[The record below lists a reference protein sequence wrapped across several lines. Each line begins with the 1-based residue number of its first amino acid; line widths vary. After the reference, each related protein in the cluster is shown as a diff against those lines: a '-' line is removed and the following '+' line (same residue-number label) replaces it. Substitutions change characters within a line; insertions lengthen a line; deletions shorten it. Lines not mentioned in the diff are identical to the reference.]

1 MYDTFLILAT
11 SLLLSILLSVKH
23 ADCLEEDEYFG
34 VNNGCDSAGHAD
46 LIPAPAADHVR
57 VHGHICV

>member
-1 MYDTFLILAT
+1 MYDAFLILAT
-11 SLLLSILLSVKH
+11 SLLLSVKR
-23 ADCLEEDEYFG
+23 ADCLEDEYFG

-46 LIPAPAADHVR
+46 LIPAPAADHVH